1 MSTNGTNKTPITC
14 PDCNQRFSV
23 TPPTLEEP
31 LNTLRS
37 SVAVAPHEKP
47 IRCPNAKCAK
57 YFVWGIKEAAFTW
70 TIIPITNEQASSIT
84 DRPNL
89 IIAPPPSLAIN

>member
-1 MSTNGTNKTPITC
+1 MSQNGTNKSTLTC
-14 PDCNQRFSV
+14 QHCNQRFSA
-23 TPPTLEEP
+23 PAPALEEP

-47 IRCPNAKCAK
+47 IRCPNAKCK
-57 YFVWGIKEAAFTW
+57 QYFVWGIVEAQFQW
-70 TIIPITNEQASSIT
+70 TIIPITDEQAATIT
-84 DRPNL
+84 ERPNL

>member
-1 MSTNGTNKTPITC
+1 MSQNGNSKSIVKC
-14 PDCNQRFSV
+14 PFCNQRFSA
-23 TPPTLEEP
+23 PAPTLEEP

-47 IRCPNAKCAK
+47 IRCPNAKCRK
-57 YFVWGIKEAAFTW
+57 SSVWVVKEVQFAW
-70 TIIPITNEQASSIT
+70 SIVPITDEQAASLT
-84 DRPNL
+84 ERPNL